1 MDGIGAV
8 AERFLQAVLNRGDLA
23 AIDEIFSADHVVH
36 YSLLPDLPD
45 GLEGIRQL
53 VVRKRRAFPDLMV
66 RVDEMLVHDRTVVA
80 RATLGG
86 TNSGESMVSLPT
98 TGQSAM
104 TQGIYWFRFH
114 EEHIAE
120 TWVGID
126 CLGVAL
132 QTGAVVPT
140 GESLTAPDPGWI

>member
-8 AERFLQAVLNRGDLA
+8 AERFLLAVLNRGDLTA
-23 AIDEIFSADHVVH
+23 VDEIFHADHIVH

-45 GLEGIRQL
+45 GHEGVRQL
-53 VVRKRRAFPDLMV
+53 VARKRRAFPDLMV
-66 RVDEMLVHDRTVVA
+66 RVDEMLVLDLTVVV
-80 RATLGG
+80 RVTLGG

-104 TQGIYWFRFH
+104 TQGIYWFRFAQGR
-114 EEHIAE
+114 IAE

-132 QTGAVVPT
+132 QLGAVVPS